1 MQNLNLVKK
10 NFWQIAKVRTGVDRN
25 GNISSVYILLHNP
38 EIHQYTKKLFFTI
51 EDFVEIFGQ
60 PVEFTTAGI
69 SSACVGT
76 RVNLAEYIEL
86 LDEEPTQ
93 SKNVFN

>member
-1 MQNLNLVKK
+1 MQNTNLVKK
-10 NFWQIAKVRTGVDRN
+10 NFWQIAKVRTWVDRN
-25 GNISSVYILLHNP
+25 GNISSVYILLNNP
-38 EIHQYTKKLFFTI
+38 DIHQYTKKLFFTI
-51 EDFVEIFGQ
+51 EDFVNIFGQ

-86 LDEEPTQ
+86 LDEEPVQ

>member
-1 MQNLNLVKK
+1 MQNLKLVKK
-10 NFWQIAKVRTGVDRN
+10 NYRQIAKVRTGVDRN

-76 RVNLAEYIEL
+76 WVNLAEYVEL
-86 LDEEPTQ
+86 LTEEPEQVKTL
-93 SKNVFN
+93 FN